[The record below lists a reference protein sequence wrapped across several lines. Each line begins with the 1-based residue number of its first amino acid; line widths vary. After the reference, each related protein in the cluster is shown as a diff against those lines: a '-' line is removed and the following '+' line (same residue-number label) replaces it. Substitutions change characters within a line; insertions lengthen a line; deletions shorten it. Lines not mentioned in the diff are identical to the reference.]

1 MFGLPVSRG
10 IAIGRAVL
18 VASSRVDVAHY
29 FIDEE
34 RIESEITRLRDARDA
49 VASELSTLKRD
60 LPVEAPAEL
69 SALLDVHLMLLHD
82 DTLTGATKQWIRERH
97 YNAEWALSAQLEVL
111 ARQFDEM
118 EDEYL
123 RERKA
128 DLEQVVER
136 LLRAMER
143 GPASPFAPAPGV
155 SPRDFAGEDPLVL
168 VANDIAPA
176 DMLQFKRSV
185 FTGFVTDVGGK
196 TSHTAIVARS
206 MDIPAVVGAREASRL
221 IRQDDWLVIDGDAGI
236 VIVDPSPIVLEEYRF
251 RQRQRDMKRERL
263 SRLRHTPAVTLD
275 GERVELLANIEL
287 PADAAVA
294 LDAGAVG
301 VGLFRSEFL
310 FMNRDGELPGEDEQ
324 FEAYRTAVEAMKGL
338 PVTIR
343 TVDIG
348 ADKPLDRMSA
358 NELRHEHALNPAL
371 GLRAIRWSLSEP
383 GMFRQQLRAI
393 LRASAHGKVKI
404 LIPMVAHLSEV
415 EHTFEALARAKQ
427 QLKEAGRPFT
437 DVEGRRDD
445 RSAGGRADAAGV
457 PAPLRLRLDRHQRPD
472 PVHARDRPR
481 GRGRGA
487 PVRPLAPGG
496 AAAAGAVD
504 RAGARHRQGRQR
516 VRRDGGRSG
525 LHRSAARDGLAQLF
539 DAPVAG
545 RGDQAPG
552 AAHRHTPLVGMAR
565 SRAGRRRSR
574 EGMHARQAA
583 CMRKL
588 RRRRRLE
595 ISARVAVC
603 ARQKCV
609 QPGTSLIRSRLEQRP
624 SNQSKAG
631 VRQKERRPAKK
642 L

>member
-1 MFGLPVSRG
+1 MSFQLFGLPVSRG
-10 IAIGRAVL
+10 VAIGRAVL

-29 FIDEE
+29 FIGPDEVDA
-34 RIESEITRLRDARDA
+34 EIDRLRSSRDA
-49 VASELSTLKRD
+49 VAHELSTLQRD
-60 LPVEAPAEL
+60 LPAEAPAEL

-82 DTLTGATKQWIRERH
+82 EALTGATKQWISERH

-136 LLRAMER
+136 LLRAMAR
-143 GPASPFAPAPGV
+143 GPATSYAPAPGAKA
-155 SPRDFAGEDPLVL
+155 RDFAGEDPLVL
-168 VANDIAPA
+168 VAGDIAPA

-206 MDIPAVVGAREASRL
+206 MDIPAVVGAREASRI

-251 RQRQRDMKRERL
+251 RQRQSELSRERL

-275 GERVELLANIEL
+275 GERVELLANIEM
-287 PADAAVA
+287 PGDAATA
-294 LDAGAVG
+294 LEAGAVG

-310 FMNRDGELPGEDEQ
+310 FMNRGGELPGEDEQ
-324 FEAYRTAVEAMKGL
+324 FEGYRSAVEAMKGL

-358 NELRHEHALNPAL
+358 SELRHEHALNPAL

-393 LRASAHGKVKI
+393 LRASAYGKVRL

-415 EHTFEALARAKQ
+415 RLTLEALARAKQ
-427 QLKEAGRPFT
+427 QLSEAGKAFT
-437 DVEGRRDD
+437 HVEVGAMIEVPAAALMLPAFLRHFDFVSIGTNDLIQYTLAIDRADEAVAHLYDPWHPAVLRLIAQTIAEGR
-445 RSAGGRADAAGV
+445 AAGKSV
-457 PAPLRLRLDRHQRPD
+457 CVCGEMAGD
-472 PVHARDRPR
+472 PVFTELL
-481 GRGRGA
+481 
-487 PVRPLAPGG
+487 LAMGLRSFSMHPSQI
-496 AAAAGAVD
+496 ASIK
-504 RAGARHRQGRQR
+504 QR
-516 VRRDGGRSG
+516 ILRTD
-525 LHRSAARDGLAQLF
+525 
-539 DAPVAG
+539 
-545 RGDQAPG
+545 
-552 AAHRHTPLVGMAR
+552 
-565 SRAGRRRSR
+565 
-574 EGMHARQAA
+574 
-583 CMRKL
+583 L
-588 RRRRRLE
+588 RRWAAQVDQVL
-595 ISARVAVC
+595 SADDPERACAAVEF
-603 ARQKCV
+603 AG
-609 QPGTSLIRSRLEQRP
+609 QPFSRIEPAWQSRLTARF
-624 SNQSKAG
+624 
-631 VRQKERRPAKK
+631 
-642 L
+642 